1 MEHAIYEFLRNHHA
15 SIGHEIPMSRLATQ
29 FGLTQRNLRDV
40 VKSAITVHNLKICS
54 NTNGYYA
61 PDFVSENDIKPLVK
75 AAETSMMRIF
85 RVGGRKEL
93 DKLFHSVYSTIN
105 KEKTAKVHPNQMS
118 LF

>member
-1 MEHAIYEFLRNHHA
+1 MEQAIYEFLRNNHSA
-15 SIGHEIPMSRLATQ
+15 VGREIPMSTLASK

-40 VKSAITVHNLKICS
+40 VKSAITVYNFKICS

-61 PDFVSENDIKPLVK
+61 PDNVSERDIKPLVK
-75 AAETSMMRIF
+75 AAESSMMRIF

-105 KEKTAKVHPNQMS
+105 KEKPEKVHPNQMS